1 MDTYYHFPM
10 VPSCGNIEY
19 CARCG
24 GYRTTLENSE
34 GLWGNTKQN
43 IRNAAKNLRKK
54 GVNFL
59 QNLSIDQT
67 SIDRFEEDLAMAI
80 YYSIQ
85 KLKKME
91 NCRPFLDENSR
102 AFKEMY
108 TILHTNAT
116 TINDDLEHKGVDG
129 TKLEIYFEYPNFEN
143 RFNKFPRGDLDKK
156 VPTIMKSLQYM
167 QEIDKLT
174 KVEGHNPIP
183 EINQILGEMRTLIE
197 ENISTKDNEE
207 EP

>member
-1 MDTYYHFPM
+1 MSTYYYIPTP
-10 VPSCGNIEY
+10 PSCGNIEY
-19 CARCG
+19 CVDCG
-24 GYRTTLENSE
+24 GYHTTLQNSE

-43 IRNAAKNLRKK
+43 IRNAAKNLRKT
-54 GVNFL
+54 GINFL
-59 QNLSIDQT
+59 QNRSIDQT
-67 SIDRFEEDLAMAI
+67 SIDQFEKDLAMAI

-91 NCRPFLDENSR
+91 NYRAFLDENSR
-102 AFKEMY
+102 AFEEMY
-108 TILHTNAT
+108 TSLHTNAT
-116 TINDDLEHKGVDG
+116 TIKDDLEHKGVDG
-129 TKLEIYFEYPNFEN
+129 TELEIYFEYPNFEN
-143 RFNKFPRGDLDKK
+143 RFNKFPRGNLDKK

-197 ENISTKDNEE
+197 ENISTKDNEGE
-207 EP
+207 L